1 MAGAEF
7 HLIFPSITG
16 FPLLDICIF
25 LARFLTTNSELA
37 VRSGKKPR
45 AADIYL
51 ILQVER
57 RRSNRSRL
65 RAGLT
70 MILPTQNAGLASM
83 GSTTPVAQYGQP
95 VFSARK
101 IIRLRSRTRGQRELL
116 HENLRAAL
124 VLPTE
129 RWNALS
135 AVARRPSTM
144 PHQLA

>member
-16 FPLLDICIF
+16 FPLLDSCIF

-57 RRSNRSRL
+57 RRSNQGRVEGWSDNDL
-65 RAGLT
+65 A
-70 MILPTQNAGLASM
+70 NA
-83 GSTTPVAQYGQP
+83 
-95 VFSARK
+95 K
-101 IIRLRSRTRGQRELL
+101 C
-116 HENLRAAL
+116 
-124 VLPTE
+124 
-129 RWNALS
+129 
-135 AVARRPSTM
+135 RPSFLTRK
-144 PHQLA
+144 

>member
-1 MAGAEF
+1 MWV
-7 HLIFPSITG
+7 
-16 FPLLDICIF
+16 FPLPDF
-25 LARFLTTNSELA
+25 SQADSKLA

-45 AADIYL
+45 VAGIYL
-51 ILQVER
+51 ILQSER
-57 RRSNRSRL
+57 RRSNQGRL
-65 RAGLT
+65 RAGRT
-70 MILPTQNAGLASM
+70 MIWPTQNAGLASM

-116 HENLRAAL
+116 HENLRAVL